1 MRWRSIEPE
10 SMLIYCRWEE
20 GRLGVDLL
28 ACLEEG
34 SLDALRLLVAG
45 PVVESVLLIE
55 GSRTVVCENILG
67 LKRKRINSV
76 ADLGGQDS
84 K

>member
-28 ACLEEG
+28 ACLKEG

-45 PVVESVLLIE
+45 SVVESVLLIE
-55 GSRTVVCENILG
+55 GARTVVCENILG